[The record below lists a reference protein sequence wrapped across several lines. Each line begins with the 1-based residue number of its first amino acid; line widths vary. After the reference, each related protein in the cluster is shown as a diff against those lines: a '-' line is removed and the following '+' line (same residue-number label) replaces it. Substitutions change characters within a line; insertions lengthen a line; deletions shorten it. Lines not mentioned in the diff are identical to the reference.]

1 MITLAAGRTAA
12 GTHTALSAFVLAAL
26 VVLTPPLIARELVSP
41 AGIVGLLDWTI
52 CAASTSTSGRPGTVP
67 TVTGSEPLAAELHKR
82 ITSMIVEFPPN
93 AFSPE
98 HHHEAGKAAIRLKLK
113 NPSSSVAF
121 QIHPRLTKGK
131 DGDDLVPIFWDDNYF
146 SLLPGEEKTVSVTF
160 DSTDLDGKDPVLELE
175 GFNIA
180 PATIKISR

>member
-98 HHHEAGKAAIRLKLK
+98 HHHEADLYVYVLAGTIRSQLGRQTVETYALR
-113 NPSSSVAF
+113 SFVASGPF
-121 QIHPRLTKGK
+121 
-131 DGDDLVPIFWDDNYF
+131 
-146 SLLPGEEKTVSVTF
+146 
-160 DSTDLDGKDPVLELE
+160 
-175 GFNIA
+175 A
-180 PATIKISR
+180 